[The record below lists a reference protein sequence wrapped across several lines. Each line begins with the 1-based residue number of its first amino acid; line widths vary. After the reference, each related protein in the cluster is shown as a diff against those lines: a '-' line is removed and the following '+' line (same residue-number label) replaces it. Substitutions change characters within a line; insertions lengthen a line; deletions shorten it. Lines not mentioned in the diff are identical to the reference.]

1 MLAQAK
7 EQVREVTVPIV
18 ASDRDAGA
26 VAATI
31 ENAERAGVDKVIRCE
46 AASISD
52 LAPPEAE
59 FGWLITNPPYGG
71 RIQGG
76 DLRNLYA
83 RFGDVLRD
91 RLPGWR
97 IGMLS
102 PFSRNSSGSTADSL
116 VA

>member
-1 MLAQAK
+1 MSSHRGPDCTNVK
-7 EQVREVTVPIV
+7 
-18 ASDRDAGA
+18 
-26 VAATI
+26 
-31 ENAERAGVDKVIRCE
+31 RAGVDKIIRCE

-52 LAPPEAE
+52 LAPPEAD
-59 FGWLITNPPYGG
+59 FGWLLTNPPYGG

-91 RLPGWR
+91 KLPGWR

-102 PFSRNSSGSTADSL
+102 PDRRLTGHTRVKWKPGFATKNGGISVTFVTTRVPSR
-116 VA
+116 